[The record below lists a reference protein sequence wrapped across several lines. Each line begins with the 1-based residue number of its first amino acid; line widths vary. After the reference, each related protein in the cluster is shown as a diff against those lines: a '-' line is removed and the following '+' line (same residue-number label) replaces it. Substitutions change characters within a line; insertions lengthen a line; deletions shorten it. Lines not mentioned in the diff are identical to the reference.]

1 MTMKTERLG
10 YIDAMRGFCMVLVV
24 YWHLSMFGASDLALN
39 PLFFSF
45 QLPLFFFISGFFA
58 YNQQFTPPLLLKNI
72 KNRLLKQLLPT
83 LVVGSLFLLYN
94 SFDFLFILSDINKAG
109 YWFTI
114 VAVEIYLLYAIPTFI
129 VDSFKPQLRPWLFAG
144 MIMLFGA
151 LSFIGHRW
159 DGSILYQSLSFYR
172 VLKYMPYFMCGV
184 LARMYFSQFERLIR
198 NTGFMS
204 IMIASYVIIF
214 NISGKL
220 STALCGYLG
229 VIIVFGGFYHFRS
242 IFEKDNMFARSM
254 QYVGTKT
261 LSIYLLHY
269 FILDGVVGF
278 KDFAIEVSKNGGWLS
293 GMIVFMLL
301 SFVVIAM
308 CLFIEN
314 FLDRIASP
322 LHRLMFGL

>member
-1 MTMKTERLG
+1 
-10 YIDAMRGFCMVLVV
+10 
-24 YWHLSMFGASDLALN
+24 
-39 PLFFSF
+39 
-45 QLPLFFFISGFFA
+45 
-58 YNQQFTPPLLLKNI
+58 
-72 KNRLLKQLLPT
+72 
-83 LVVGSLFLLYN
+83 
-94 SFDFLFILSDINKAG
+94 
-109 YWFTI
+109 
-114 VAVEIYLLYAIPTFI
+114 
-129 VDSFKPQLRPWLFAG
+129 
-144 MIMLFGA
+144 MLFGA

-301 SFVVIAM
+301 SFVVIGM
-308 CLFIEN
+308 CLFIEK

>member
-1 MTMKTERLG
+1 MVMKTGRLG

-39 PLFFSF
+39 QMFLSF
-45 QLPLFFFISGFFA
+45 RMPLFFFISGFFS
-58 YNQQFTPPLLLKNI
+58 YNQQFTPPLLLKKI

-94 SFDFLFILSDINKAG
+94 SFDFLSVLSDINKAG

-114 VAVEIYLLYAIPTFI
+114 VAVEIYLLYAIPAFI
-129 VDSFKPQLRPWLFAG
+129 VDSLKPQLRLWLFTA
-144 MIMLFGA
+144 MLMLFGA

-159 DGSILYQSLSFYR
+159 DGSALYQSLSFYR

-184 LARMYFSQFERLIR
+184 LARMYFNKFEKLIC
-198 NTGFMS
+198 NVWFMS
-204 IMIASYVIIF
+204 IAIASYVVFF
-214 NISGKL
+214 NIGTKI

-229 VIIVFGGFYHFRS
+229 VILVYGFFYHFRS
-242 IFEKDNMFARSM
+242 IFEDDNTVARSL

-278 KDFAIEVSKNGGWLS
+278 NSFAIEVSKNGGWLG
-293 GMIVFMLL
+293 GMIIFMLL

-314 FLDRIASP
+314 FLDRIAPP